1 MPFTHNNGF
10 LDRTLKNLRLGWQ
23 SIAGTSYDAEAASM
37 RPDLPGS
44 DIEIVHRQMQDCLNN
59 KGGDVS
65 ARSKAASLG
74 RVYLALDE
82 TGKNRF
88 LAMLA
93 DDFDIDRDRVD
104 EKIKKLQSVKNNH
117 ARHQAENELRQS
129 LQAPR
134 IILLRQFND
143 LPEGVKF
150 LVDMRADLLKLLKK
164 NRDAENRAALQAL
177 DNDLKELLASWFDIG
192 FLELKRITWQHSSA
206 ALLEKLIAYE
216 AVHAIESW
224 DDLKNRL
231 DSDRRCFAFF
241 HPRMPDEP
249 LIFVE
254 VALVDGMSDN
264 IQALLDKNAPVM
276 DPEDADTAIFYS
288 ISNAQKGLQG
298 ISFGNFLIKRVV
310 TVLANEFKGIK
321 TYATLSPVPG
331 FMRWLDKNISEGKP
345 NLLTPQER
353 KALKQV
359 SPQKSGGKGM
369 FKHLLNSNN
378 WHQNP
383 DVERALKTPL
393 MRLCAVYLQEKRPAS
408 KNSGQSQNKAATV
421 LDPVAHFHLT
431 NGARMQRLN
440 WLGDTSEKGMQA
452 SAGMMI
458 NYYYDL
464 NRIEGNH
471 EAYSGSGKIAISSSI
486 KNL

>member
-1 MPFTHNNGF
+1 MPLSHNGGL

-23 SIAGTSYDAEAASM
+23 SIAGSSYDAEAASM
-37 RPDLPGS
+37 RPALPGG
-44 DIEIVHRQMQDCLNN
+44 DIEIVRRQMQDCLNN

-65 ARSKAASLG
+65 ARAKAASLG
-74 RVYLALDE
+74 RVYLALDD
-82 TGKNRF
+82 TGKGRF
-88 LAMLA
+88 LILLA
-93 DDFDIDRDRVD
+93 EDFDVDRIKVD
-104 EKIKKLQSVKNNH
+104 ADITSLKSAKDNTSRQRAETNLRH
-117 ARHQAENELRQS
+117 A
-129 LQAPR
+129 LQANR
-134 IILLRQFND
+134 VILLRQFND

-150 LVDMRADLLKLLKK
+150 LVDMRADLLTLLKLK
-164 NRDAENRAALQAL
+164 RQTPEYPALKGL

-192 FLELKRITWQHSSA
+192 FLELKRITWQQSSA

-231 DSDRRCFAFF
+231 DTDRRCFAFF

-264 IQALLDKNAPVM
+264 IQELLDKNAPVM
-276 DPEDADTAIFYS
+276 DPQTVDTAIFYS

-310 TVLANEFKGIK
+310 TVLADEFKNLK
-321 TYATLSPVPG
+321 TFATLSPIPG
-331 FMRWLDKNISEGKP
+331 FARWLNSVIAEGRPK
-345 NLLTPQER
+345 LLTPSER
-353 KALKQV
+353 KSLSMAAGQGGGAKGALKQ
-359 SPQKSGGKGM
+359 
-369 FKHLLNSNN
+369 LLVTPHWYQDS
-378 WHQNP
+378 HQ
-383 DVERALKTPL
+383 EQALKTPL
-393 MRLCAVYLQEKRPAS
+393 MRLCATYLVERKNNKSTGLVARP
-408 KNSGQSQNKAATV
+408 NQNV
-421 LDPVAHFHLT
+421 IDPVAHFHLT

-440 WLGDTSEKGMQA
+440 WLGDISEKGITS
-452 SAGMMI
+452 SAGLMI

-464 NRIEGNH
+464 ARIEENH
-471 EAYSGSGKIAISSSI
+471 ENYSASGKVAISSTI